1 MDNPDIN
8 QVVRIGCPHNLCV
21 LLQEVGR
28 AGRQKDSIANGLLLC
43 NEHIDDKCLGLWLKS
58 ALDLPLSDLE
68 RAKHQMIA
76 NYVKTWRFIYSLYH
90 GKCLVCMGSIT
101 LLFWS

>member
-58 ALDLPLSDLE
+58 ALDQPSSDLE
-68 RAKHQMIA
+68 RRESFVPL
-76 NYVKTWRFIYSLYH
+76 NF
-90 GKCLVCMGSIT
+90 GCLQYD
-101 LLFWS
+101 